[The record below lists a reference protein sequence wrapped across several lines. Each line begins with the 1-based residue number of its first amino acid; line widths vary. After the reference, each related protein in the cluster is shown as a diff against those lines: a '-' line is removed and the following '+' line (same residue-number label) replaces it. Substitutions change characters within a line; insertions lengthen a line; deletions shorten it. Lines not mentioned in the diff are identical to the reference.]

1 MYCIKCSLKFNEK
14 YAFELHLSLKHGQK
28 IQVKTEPEIYKEKSH
43 EPQISEKSFSDH
55 VESKSPTTLRLATL
69 KMKQK
74 QGWTAKVNQILM
86 QWKVMNASFAVTAF
100 QTRFS

>member
-1 MYCIKCSLKFNEK
+1 MGLNTHTCKIWGWNQ
-14 YAFELHLSLKHGQK
+14 LSA
-28 IQVKTEPEIYKEKSH
+28 EIYKEKSH